1 MFTGTHVAGQSVFR
15 RIHGGRRIWISVV
28 LGMLGLLF
36 SAQVALAETRVFL
49 DSSGRKFTI
58 DTENPPAWLR
68 VTAPPTKQL
77 KATTIAFNVTYMDV
91 VNTTGVGFDHP
102 SLGAARQATVDLAL
116 EYIDSVLN
124 ETGNCDIRFEESEV
138 GGDGYLAAGG
148 TFFPVI
154 AGFTNGDAFD
164 HITTGID
171 PSGGTP
177 DVYVTVDFG
186 WNWNTGTS
194 TPSFSQF
201 DLLSV
206 LIHEITHGLGIISL
220 STSTGSSE
228 IGGATDVFSFWDSF
242 LETGNGQDLWNDSTA
257 AFMGTASDLTGNDG
271 GVVSV
276 GTEAT
281 TEYGSNPP
289 IYAPATFNSG
299 SSLGHFDS
307 SIIGGAVME
316 PSTAPGETH
325 REYALVEIGV
335 LRDIGYS
342 SAAEPS
348 ALPEVDF
355 SSSLYTATEGDGT
368 VMITVQLSAAPGT
381 GNTSE
386 VNYATSNWTARAGSD
401 YTAASGT
408 LTFGSTQTERTFI
421 INIADDGEP
430 EIDETVSLTLS
441 NPVDATL
448 GGSNN
453 PAILRIYDDD
463 PGLSSLIIPFFR

>member
-1 MFTGTHVAGQSVFR
+1 MFSRTHSA
-15 RIHGGRRIWISVV
+15 GRRVFKHMYGARKIWVSVLV
-28 LGMLGLLF
+28 GALALLL
-36 SAQVALAETRVFL
+36 SAEAALAETRVFL

-68 VTAPPTKQL
+68 LTAPPTKQL
-77 KATTIAFNVTYMDV
+77 KATTITFNVTYMDIV
-91 VNTTGVGFDHP
+91 SNTDVGFDHP

-124 ETGNCDIRFEESEV
+124 ATGSCDIVFEESET

-148 TFFPVI
+148 TFFPLM

-164 HITTGID
+164 HITTGVD
-171 PSGGTP
+171 PSGGSP
-177 DVYVTVDFG
+177 DIFVTVDFG

-194 TPSFSQF
+194 TPSFGQF

-220 STSTGSSE
+220 SASDGSSE

-257 AFMGTASDLTGNDG
+257 AFMGTSPDLTGNDG

-276 GTEAT
+276 GADAT

-289 IYAPATFNSG
+289 IYAPAIFNSG

-316 PSTAPGETH
+316 PSTAAVETH
-325 REYALVEIGV
+325 REYALVEIGA
-335 LRDIGYS
+335 LRDIGYT

-348 ALPEVDF
+348 TLPEVDF
-355 SSSLYTATEGDGT
+355 SSSLYSATEGDGT

-381 GNTSE
+381 GNTAE

-421 INIADDGEP
+421 INIADDGAP
-430 EIDETVSLTLS
+430 EINETVTLTLS

-448 GGSNN
+448 AGTNN
-453 PAILRIYDDD
+453 PAILRIFDDD
-463 PGLSSLIIPFFR
+463 PGLNSFIIPFFR